1 MATLCDTRQQIVL
14 GLKEIKREV
23 SANVDSL
30 DKQIVIE
37 KQYIQK
43 LDEYIEKNFPNLE
56 EGDVLTQD
64 FSKLLKKVF
73 PGNSKIQTAIA
84 LKSLLLTNNSWAKMA
99 EEHLLYNMPTG
110 YKPKRG
116 IIDIAELP
124 EASLNVLY
132 KLVRS
137 QAMSDALGFGKGI
150 YGKLVVS
157 HATPRSVATK
167 DPTGAYFETSQ
178 NTINYPR
185 NVSIR
190 INDFLQ
196 SPIQRKSKL
205 NYGWKDIIQEI
216 DNSIDKLLKSDYP
229 KMIKGNIKLEPK
241 ADLRRRLIRFF
252 ILNMKGDARNQT
264 IIRLHKDGQYYEI
277 ASTYRASGF
286 YHDISD
292 EDARLGKVGKEPIFI
307 NDGYVPLEEFQGG
320 KFFIDFR
327 AIGKRGVKL
336 QQEIIKQQKRFRPL
350 DDELFE
356 YQDKEWNDSVKR
368 IIKAINY
375 TFKLSPQ
382 EFNYAIDMI
391 EGKKGF
397 LPKGQDRAAYEDNI
411 RVKLRPNMEIFK
423 MLSEVMSKTAVFT
436 DYWDAPNQKKSNHFP
451 ASYHPVRLPDI
462 YKKLTNSLKSKIQDY
477 EILLEQAIESN
488 DEAQQRV
495 LAKEIQTLQNQIK
508 RYNVMSAELRGMTLD
523 VVAGAESS
531 EGELIPSIQ
540 IQKFAKRVTN
550 SIPPLNMR
558 ATDDAYYHALKSIM
572 GAIERNNMLAGLVFN
587 LGRKGMTPNIAK
599 EMINNYKVPFGF
611 NNIQSGMGP
620 FNTSNEAIT
629 GKLNKIPF
637 VNISPRKFD
646 SATRALS
653 GYMSAQLLGGLPT
666 AIQNITAV
674 IQNMHDQGS
683 KLTVSA
689 ITEYLSKDEGNSWED
704 LIQRSGV
711 TNFRDLFSKALTNDF
726 IDDSIELNTHKKIMA
741 AVIKYLGYRKF
752 LGIQYKTNNVT
763 NDKAYEEFEKD
774 INKILD
780 ESPAYVAKYENPID
794 VPTAEEAKATIKEIR
809 RKQRRNIVAKLI
821 NFSISREV
829 DYVPYVGNNVF
840 TKLFRQG
847 VLPKLSIIGKAMEK
861 VPFASMAKGEQA
873 IRTVSF
879 ILGIRKAQEAG
890 ILNPGSPKDFLAG
903 GENFHQYDL
912 AIEIGTLFSRMA
924 NFGLTPQEAP
934 QSFYS
939 SAGNFIQKFRIWG
952 VQKYASDYN
961 TLKNGFMST
970 LKKAETDLLTE
981 KNKTTRQRLKQ
992 GIIYLKLFTR
1002 ALSQG
1007 GLANVPLPGFG
1018 LKLPKLREKNP
1029 DLAKSYSFFRLQSV
1043 LVPFFELV
1051 MFNQFLVPGA
1061 RYAISRIRPISP
1073 LAGMRSDL
1081 MAHLFIL
1088 PKVAI
1093 MIWLFMDDEDEA
1105 EQAWADAI
1113 YSAFRNSNFGMPV
1126 ITLSEF
1132 IFSMTTGYTIKYGN
1146 LKQIDADKRNF
1157 DDTIVGQALQLSI
1170 PGKPLLDL
1178 TLYEGIKQVKAPA
1191 ELNRY
1196 LDLQFFKD

>member
-14 GLKEIKREV
+14 GLKEVEREV

-30 DKQIVIE
+30 DKQILIE
-37 KQYIQK
+37 KQYIEK

-56 EGDVLTQD
+56 EGDALTEE
-64 FSKLLKKVF
+64 FSKILKKVF
-73 PGNSKIQTAIA
+73 PGNNKIQTAIA
-84 LKSLLLTNNSWAKMA
+84 LKSLLITNNAWTTIAQ
-99 EEHLLYNMPTG
+99 EQLLYTMPTE

-116 IIDIAELP
+116 IIDIAALP
-124 EASLNVLY
+124 EAKLRVLY
-132 KLVRS
+132 YNVRK
-137 QAMSDALGFGKGI
+137 QAMSDAEGFGKGL
-150 YGKLVVS
+150 YGKFVVR
-157 HATPRSVATK
+157 HGTPRAVASQ

-178 NTINYPR
+178 NTINYTR
-185 NVSIR
+185 NVSIA

-216 DNSIDKLLKSDYP
+216 DNSIDKLLISDYP

-252 ILNMKGDARNQT
+252 IFSMKGDARNQT
-264 IIRLHKDGQYYEI
+264 LIRLHKDGQYYEI

-327 AIGKRGVKL
+327 AIGKRGIKL
-336 QQEIIKQQKRFRPL
+336 QQEIKKQQERFRLL

-356 YQDKEWNDSVKR
+356 YQDKEWNNSVKR
-368 IIKAINY
+368 IIKGINY

-411 RVKLRPNMEIFK
+411 RTKLQPNMEIFK

-488 DEAQQRV
+488 DEVQQRV

-508 RYNVMSAELRGMTLD
+508 RYDVMSAELRGMTLD

-540 IQKFAKRVTN
+540 IQKYAKRVTN

-558 ATDDAYYHALKSIM
+558 ATDDAYFHALKSIM

-611 NNIQSGMGP
+611 NNIESGMGP

-637 VNISPRKFD
+637 VNVSPRKFD
-646 SATRALS
+646 SLTRSLS
-653 GYMSAQLLGGLPT
+653 GYMSAQLLGGVST
-666 AIQNITAV
+666 ALQNVTAV
-674 IQNMHDQGS
+674 VQNMHDQGVL
-683 KLTVSA
+683 LTISA
-689 ITEYLSKDEGNSWED
+689 IGEYAKKGEDGNAWAD

-726 IDDSIELNTHKKIMA
+726 IDDSIELDTHKKIMA

-752 LGIQYKTNNVT
+752 LGIQYQTNNVT

-809 RKQRRNIVAKLI
+809 RKQRRNIVAKFI
-821 NFSISREV
+821 NFSISRET
-829 DYVPYVGNNVF
+829 DFVPYIGQNIF
-840 TKLFRQG
+840 TRAFRKG
-847 VLPKLSIIGKAMEK
+847 VLPTVDYISQLVAK
-861 VPFASMAKGEQA
+861 VPFLTMSTGEQA

-879 ILGIRKAQEAG
+879 ILGVRKAQEAG

-912 AIEIGTLFSRMA
+912 AIQIGTLFSRGA

-961 TLKNGFMST
+961 TLKNGLKST
-970 LKKAETDLLTE
+970 LTKAETDLLTE
-981 KNKTTRQRLKQ
+981 KDKTTRQRLKQ
-992 GIIYLKLFTR
+992 SIIYLKLFARATLQTR
-1002 ALSQG
+1002 L
-1007 GLANVPLPGFG
+1007 GFARM
-1018 LKLPKLREKNP
+1018 KNLRKTNP
-1029 DLAKSYSFFRLQSV
+1029 DLARALAFVRLQSI
-1043 LVPFFELV
+1043 LVPFFDLV
-1051 MFNQFLVPGA
+1051 IFNPFIAPGA
-1061 RYAISRIRPISP
+1061 RFVAMRIKPISP
-1073 LAGMRSDL
+1073 IAGMRSDL
-1081 MAHLFIL
+1081 MSHLFLL
-1088 PKVAI
+1088 PKVLL
-1093 MIWLFMDDEDEA
+1093 MLWLLADDEDKA
-1105 EQAWADAI
+1105 EKAWANII
-1113 YSAFRNSNFGMPV
+1113 YSGFRNSNLGMPV
-1126 ITLSEF
+1126 ITLAEYAF
-1132 IFSMTTGYTIKYGN
+1132 AMTTGYSIKYGN